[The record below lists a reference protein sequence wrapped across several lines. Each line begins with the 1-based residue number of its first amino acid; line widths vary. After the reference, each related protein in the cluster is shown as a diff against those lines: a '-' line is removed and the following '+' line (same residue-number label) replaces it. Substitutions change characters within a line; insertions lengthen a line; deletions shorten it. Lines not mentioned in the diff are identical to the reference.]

1 MRDDSVEEEEAVAVE
16 DAVAVE
22 EAVDSAVDL
31 DTKNSPVTSVDKETI
46 VEGMRMYAF
55 S

>member
-16 DAVAVE
+16 DAVDSV
-22 EAVDSAVDL
+22 VDSAVDL